1 MITIRR
7 IYLYLSS
14 FIGMSVALAGV
25 FMLIGLIVDQGFD
38 AFRNFSIPSSAGALA
53 LMIAGGFAWRFYWQT
68 VQREAN
74 AVLEERGSGTRK
86 LYLYLTMAIGL
97 VGALSLAQGVL
108 AGLLV
113 QLLDTGLSNF
123 KQLLTPL
130 LTAVVLGFIWDRHR
144 RVAEADRLSGA
155 DGTRGDDIRRG
166 YWFAL
171 ALFGVNG
178 AANGAAAFIGGLLSH
193 LGGQAPSSGFGF
205 GGGSWQQT
213 LFPAL
218 AQMAAGAVAVWMFWL
233 PSQKAA
239 AAGDATERASRAR
252 STLIHLVVLWAT
264 LWALNGGQGVLRDLL
279 SRILQGQNSSLLVV
293 AISAP
298 LSQLIVGG
306 LLLWY
311 FFTQVRPT
319 LTTPRLSEYLIAGA
333 AFFAG
338 LVALS
343 QLVAA
348 LLQTLG
354 NQGSRI
360 EELIVNIVPGLLIG
374 GGVWRWRWQVL
385 EAEASG
391 PDGSAAR
398 SYLWRK
404 VYLYFYH
411 LIGLVSILAGAVV
424 LLQSIIAALLGGTPS
439 GNLLSDQSVPL
450 SFLLVGLGLMIY
462 MLQLVASDTRL
473 GALSLEQAMRQTLG
487 DEAPTW
493 ALMALFGFVLVPVI
507 YGLVIFPIVYPIFLN
522 IIGQLQ

>member
-1 MITIRR
+1 MITVRR

-14 FIGMSVALAGV
+14 FIGMSVTLAGV
-25 FMLIGLIVDQGFD
+25 FILIGLIVDQGFD
-38 AFRNFSIPSSAGALA
+38 AFRGFSIPTSAGALA

-86 LYLYLTMAIGL
+86 LYLYLTTAIGL

-108 AGLLV
+108 AGFLV

-130 LTAVVLGFIWDRHR
+130 LTGAVLGFVWDRHR

-171 ALFGVNG
+171 ALFGVSG

-193 LGGQAPSSGFGF
+193 LGGQAPSSGFNF
-205 GGGSWQQT
+205 GGSWQQT

-239 AAGDATERASRAR
+239 AAGDATERASRTR
-252 STLIHLVVLWAT
+252 SALIHLVVLWAT
-264 LWALNGGQGVLRDLL
+264 LWTLNGGQGVLRDLL

-293 AISAP
+293 ALSAP
-298 LSQLIVGG
+298 LSQLIVGA

-311 FFTQVRPT
+311 FFRQVRPT

-333 AFFAG
+333 GFFAG

-354 NQGSRI
+354 SQGSRI
-360 EELIVNIVPGLLIG
+360 EELIVNILPGLLIG
-374 GGVWRWRWQVL
+374 GGVWRWRWQML

-404 VYLYFYH
+404 VYLYFYQ
-411 LIGLVSILAGAVV
+411 LISLAAILTGVVV
-424 LLQSIIAALLGGTPS
+424 LLQAIVAALLGGVPS

-450 SFLLVGLGLMIY
+450 ALLLVGLGLMIY

-473 GALSLEQAMRQTLG
+473 GALSLEQAMRRTLG

-493 ALMALFGFVLVPVI
+493 ALMLLFGLVFVPVI

-522 IIGQLQ
+522 IIGRFQ